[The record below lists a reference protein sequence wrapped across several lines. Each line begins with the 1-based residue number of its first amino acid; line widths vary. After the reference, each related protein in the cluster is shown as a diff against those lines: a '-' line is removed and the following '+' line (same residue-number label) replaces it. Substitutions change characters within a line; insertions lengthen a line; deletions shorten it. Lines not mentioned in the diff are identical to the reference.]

1 MEKVAIIQAR
11 MGSTRLP
18 GKALKDICG
27 RSMLERVVERVK
39 KAKTLDGL
47 IIATTVREEDDQ
59 IVAECEKAGVPVFRG
74 DPEDLL
80 DRYYQCA
87 KRYDVQNVIRITS
100 DCPLIEPE
108 VIDLVVSRFFEV
120 KPDYASNTLPPR
132 TYPRGLDVEIFS
144 FDALE
149 MAWREDKD
157 PAWREHVTPY
167 IYRHPEKF
175 KLYAVTN
182 DVDYSHM
189 RWTVDTLEDLA
200 LVRKIYEHFGNDAF
214 SWHDVIK
221 LLENHPEWLEINRHV
236 VQKELKV

>member
-1 MEKVAIIQAR
+1 MERAAIIQAR

-27 RSMLERVVERVK
+27 KSMLERVVERVK
-39 KAKTLDGL
+39 KTKTIDGL

-59 IVAECEKAGVPVFRG
+59 IVAECEKIGVPVFRG

-87 KRYDVQNVIRITS
+87 KRYGVQNVIRITS

-108 VIDLVVSRFFEV
+108 VIDLVVGKFFEV

-149 MAWREDKD
+149 LAWREDKD

-167 IYRHPEKF
+167 IYHHPEKF
-175 KLYAVTN
+175 KLHAVTN
-182 DVDYSHM
+182 DADYSYM
-189 RWTVDTLEDLA
+189 RWTVDTPEDLV
-200 LVRKIYEHFGNDAF
+200 LVRKIYEHFENDAF

-221 LLENHPEWLEINRHV
+221 LLENHPEWLEINKHV
-236 VQKELKV
+236 VQKELKA

>member
-1 MEKVAIIQAR
+1 MERAAIIQAR

-27 RSMLERVVERVK
+27 KSMLERVVERVK
-39 KAKTLDGL
+39 KTKTIDGL

-59 IVAECEKAGVPVFRG
+59 IVAECEKVGVPVFRG

-87 KRYDVQNVIRITS
+87 KRYGVQNVIRITS

-108 VIDLVVSRFFEV
+108 VIDLVVGKFFEV

-132 TYPRGLDVEIFS
+132 TYPRGLDVEVFS

-149 MAWREDKD
+149 LAWREDKD

-175 KLYAVTN
+175 KLHAVTN
-182 DVDYSHM
+182 DADYSYM
-189 RWTVDTLEDLA
+189 RWTVDTPEDLV
-200 LVRKIYEHFGNDAF
+200 LVRKIYGHFGNDAF
-214 SWHDVIK
+214 SWHNVIK
-221 LLENHPEWLEINRHV
+221 LLENHPEWLEINKHV
-236 VQKELKV
+236 VQKELKA

>member
-1 MEKVAIIQAR
+1 MGKAAIIQAR

-27 RSMLERVVERVK
+27 KSMLERVVERVK
-39 KAKTLDGL
+39 KAKTIDGL

-59 IVAECEKAGVPVFRG
+59 IVAECKKVGVPVFRG
-74 DPEDLL
+74 NPEDLL

-87 KRYDVQNVIRITS
+87 KRYGVQNVIRITS

-108 VIDLVVSRFFEV
+108 VIDLVVGKFFEV

-149 MAWREDKD
+149 LAWREDED

-175 KLYAVTN
+175 KLHAVTN
-182 DVDYSHM
+182 DADYSYM
-189 RWTVDTLEDLA
+189 RWTVDTPEDLV
-200 LVRKIYEHFGNDAF
+200 LVRKIYGHFGDDVF

-221 LLENHPEWLEINRHV
+221 LLENHPEWLEINKHV

>member
-1 MEKVAIIQAR
+1 MERAAIIQAR

-27 RSMLERVVERVK
+27 KSMLERVVERVK
-39 KAKTLDGL
+39 KTKTIDGL

-59 IVAECEKAGVPVFRG
+59 IVAECEKIGVPVFRG

-87 KRYDVQNVIRITS
+87 KRYGVQNVIRITS

-108 VIDLVVSRFFEV
+108 VIDLVVGKFFEV

-149 MAWREDKD
+149 LAWREDKD

-175 KLYAVTN
+175 KLHAVTN
-182 DVDYSHM
+182 DVDYSYM
-189 RWTVDTLEDLA
+189 RWTVDTPEDLV
-200 LVRKIYEHFGNDAF
+200 LVRKIYEHFENDAF

-221 LLENHPEWLEINRHV
+221 LLENHPEWLEINKHV
-236 VQKELKV
+236 VQKELKA

>member
-1 MEKVAIIQAR
+1 MEKAAIIQAR

-27 RSMLERVVERVK
+27 KSMLERVVERVK
-39 KAKTLDGL
+39 KTKTIDGL

-59 IVAECEKAGVPVFRG
+59 IVAECEKVGVPVFRG

-87 KRYDVQNVIRITS
+87 KRYGVQNVIRITS

-108 VIDLVVSRFFEV
+108 VIDLVVGKFFEV

-132 TYPRGLDVEIFS
+132 TYPRGLDIEIFS

-149 MAWREDKD
+149 LAWREDED

-175 KLYAVTN
+175 KLHAVSN
-182 DVDYSHM
+182 DADYSHM
-189 RWTVDTLEDLA
+189 RWTVDTPEDLV
-200 LVRKIYEHFGNDAF
+200 LVRKIYGHFGNDAF

-221 LLENHPEWLEINRHV
+221 LLENHPEWLEINKHV
-236 VQKELKV
+236 VQKELKA